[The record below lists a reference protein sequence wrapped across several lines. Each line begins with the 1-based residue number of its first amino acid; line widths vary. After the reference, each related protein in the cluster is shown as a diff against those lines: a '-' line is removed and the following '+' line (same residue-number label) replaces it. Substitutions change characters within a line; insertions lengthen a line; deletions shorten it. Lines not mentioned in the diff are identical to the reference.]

1 MFVLTSFMFN
11 FFLIPLLIFVLAGLL
26 TWHGFSSK
34 DGELENYLKRWG
46 LFTVLGFVG
55 WFVLLIIG

>member
-1 MFVLTSFMFN
+1 MFN